1 MEFNEKILSIC
12 LPSQAAP
19 SADFMNR
26 YTVTVQGWG
35 ADNDGNIGADLTLV
49 DLTIRKKSICDKKYE
64 NLSPARLNYYFPNMT
79 ISSMFCAD
87 GNLRRDAGTCHG
99 DSGGPAIIK

>member
-1 MEFNEKILSIC
+1 M
-12 LPSQAAP
+12 QATSSP
-19 SADFMNR
+19 DFMHR
-26 YTVTVQGWG
+26 YAVTVQGWG
-35 ADNDGNIGADLTLV
+35 VDNDGNIGADLTQV

-64 NLSPARLNYYFPNMT
+64 NLSSARINYWFPNLT

>member
-1 MEFNEKILSIC
+1 ML
-12 LPSQAAP
+12 LPGQAMP
-19 SADFMNR
+19 SPDFMNR

-64 NLSPARLNYYFPNMT
+64 NLSPVILSLNIPIHQF
-79 ISSMFCAD
+79 FF
-87 GNLRRDAGTCHG
+87 
-99 DSGGPAIIK
+99 